1 VVYRVLSFNFRVSRK
16 KGNLMVSERPVV
28 MHQARWVI
36 PMAGPVIADGAV
48 AVAGDRIVAV
58 GPAAAIRQDWRDND
72 LEADGFVFH
81 DHGNGAI
88 IPALV
93 NTHLHLEFTALRGAV
108 PPQADL
114 PAWLQAAIE
123 AFIILTP
130 QEIDRGVREGLA
142 ELRRFGTI
150 LGAEVSNT
158 GRSLPLLT
166 ASGLDFHYFY
176 ECLGF
181 DLFSETPLTDDFPF
195 LAREEIASL
204 PVSAAAHAPY
214 SVSGPLFRRI
224 KTWNRE
230 RGRLTSVHLA
240 ESRQESHFLQEG
252 QGPLQELLA
261 RRGRWYDNFAPPGC
275 SPAVYLDRLGFWSEE
290 TLAVHGVWLA
300 DADRKLLARRGV
312 WLSLCPRSN
321 RHTGAGFPDLA
332 ALRNAG
338 VRVTLG
344 TDSLASC
351 DDLNLF
357 KEIKVLHESFPEVQI
372 SALLAMA
379 TKNGAVAL
387 QRDHDL
393 GSLEPGKKAAMLFLD
408 IPLGVPLW
416 PGLLAAGVEG
426 RISWLTSHGKES
438 WNGA

>member
-1 VVYRVLSFNFRVSRK
+1 
-16 KGNLMVSERPVV
+16 MVPEPPVV

-36 PMAGPVIADGAV
+36 PVAGPVIADGAV
-48 AVAGDRIVAV
+48 VVAGERIVAV
-58 GPAAAIRQDWRDND
+58 GPAAAIRQGWHDNGSGAH
-72 LEADGFVFH
+72 EIIFY
-81 DHGNGAI
+81 DHGDGAI

-93 NTHLHLEFTALRGAV
+93 NTHLHLEFTALRSAV
-108 PPQADL
+108 PPQTNL

-123 AFIILTP
+123 AFMTLSP
-130 QEIDRGVREGLA
+130 QEIERGVREGIA
-142 ELRRFGTI
+142 ELRQFGTI
-150 LGAEVSNT
+150 LAAEVSNT
-158 GRSLPLLT
+158 GRSLPLLV

-181 DLFSETPLTDDFPF
+181 DLLTETLLADDFPF
-195 LAREEIASL
+195 LARDEIASL

-240 ESRQESHFLQEG
+240 ESREESHFLQEG

-261 RRGRWYDNFAPPGC
+261 RRGRWYEGFAPPGC
-275 SPAVYLDRLGFWSEE
+275 LPAVYLDRLDFWDEE
-290 TLAVHGVWLA
+290 TLAVHGVWLE
-300 DADRKLLARRGV
+300 DADRRLLAQRGV

-321 RHTGAGFPDLA
+321 RHTGAGWPDLA
-332 ALRNAG
+332 ALQEAG

-351 DDLNLF
+351 DDLNIF
-357 KEIKVLHESFPEVQI
+357 KEIELLHESFPEVQI

-379 TKNGAVAL
+379 TKNGAAAL

-393 GSLEPGKKAAMLFLD
+393 GSLEPGKKAALLFLD
-408 IPLGVPLW
+408 ISTGAPLW

-438 WNGA
+438 WHGA